1 MSVDFDVLLK
11 MMHVFMTEVVNDG
24 VFEMWSIVGVLSDPV
39 CLTCRQV
46 VEDLDNVFLHCL
58 FAIIIWKDVG
68 IVPGI
73 WFYQN
78 VAIWK
83 QKIMI
88 ANHLMHYV
96 DEFL

>member
-1 MSVDFDVLLK
+1 M
-11 MMHVFMTEVVNDG
+11 
-24 VFEMWSIVGVLSDPV
+24 
-39 CLTCRQV
+39 CRQV

-73 WFYQN
+73 WFYRN
-78 VAIWK
+78 MAIWK

-88 ANHLMHYV
+88 ADHLMHYV
-96 DEFL
+96 DEFCKDEWKLDWFMLFNWFLKY